1 VRNPV
6 ATLADPHSIAHD
18 LAVMKLVI
26 RLAFGGIAVGL
37 VVLALKYAAYLVT
50 GSVALYSD
58 ALESIVNVATAVGA
72 FLAVRLSAVPPDAN
86 HPYGHHKVEYLS
98 AVVEGILIG
107 VAALVI
113 LRRAYLG
120 YLDPQPIAA
129 PVLGLAINGLASA
142 INAVWCFVL
151 FRYGHRFRSPALIAD
166 AKHLLT
172 DVVTS
177 FGVLVGV
184 ALVALTGW
192 LVLDSVIAALVAL
205 HILWWGWELM
215 RQSIG
220 GLMDEAVS
228 ADMLAKIRE
237 AISKEAQGAIE
248 AHDLRTRH
256 AGRTTF
262 IEFHLVVPGTMT
274 VAESHAICD
283 RVEAALKGDLPQA
296 VITIHVEP
304 EEKAKLEGV
313 PVV

>member
-1 VRNPV
+1 
-6 ATLADPHSIAHD
+6 
-18 LAVMKLVI
+18 MKFVI

-37 VVLALKYAAYLVT
+37 IVLALKYAAYLLT

-58 ALESIVNVATAVGA
+58 ALESIVNVATAVAA

-86 HPYGHHKVEYLS
+86 HPYGHNKVEYLS
-98 AVVEGILIG
+98 AVVEGVLIG
-107 VAALVI
+107 VAALAI
-113 LRRAYLG
+113 LRKAYLG
-120 YLDPQPIAA
+120 YLDPKPFAA
-129 PVLGLAINGLASA
+129 PVLGLAINGLASV
-142 INAVWCFVL
+142 INAVWCFFL
-151 FRYGHRFRSPALIAD
+151 FRYGRRYRSPALIAD
-166 AKHLLT
+166 AKHLFT

-177 FGVLVGV
+177 VGVLVGV
-184 ALVALTGW
+184 ALAVVTGW
-192 LVLDSVIAALVAL
+192 LIIDSIVAALVAV

-228 ADMLAKIRE
+228 NEMLEKIRQ
-237 AISKEAQGAIE
+237 AISKEAEGAIE

-262 IEFHLVVPGTMT
+262 IEFHLVMPGTMT
-274 VAESHAICD
+274 VAESHGICD
-283 RVEAALKGDLPQA
+283 RVEAALKEDVPHA